1 MSSFD
6 PETAAQSMAP
16 ELSNDDRLSYVKA
29 EQEFIEDL
37 LEDAEDSKWVYQ
49 ALMECALIEAKLTGG
64 QSPEA
69 RAKIQA
75 WLIKLKELDP
85 LRSGRWA
92 DAEQSLL
99 NDTAVRE

>member
-1 MSSFD
+1 MSTFD
-6 PETAAQSMAP
+6 PDTAAQSMAP
-16 ELSNDDRLSYVKA
+16 ELSDDDRLGYVNA

-64 QSPEA
+64 LSA
-69 RAKIQA
+69 DVRKKIGA
-75 WLIKLKELDP
+75 WLVKLQELDP

-92 DAEQSLL
+92 DTERSLL
-99 NDTAVRE
+99 ADTAVRE